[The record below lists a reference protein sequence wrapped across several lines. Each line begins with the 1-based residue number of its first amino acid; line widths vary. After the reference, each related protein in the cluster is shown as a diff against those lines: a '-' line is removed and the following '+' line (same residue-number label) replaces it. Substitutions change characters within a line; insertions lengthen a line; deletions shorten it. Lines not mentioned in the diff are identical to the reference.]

1 MTSPRPPCRRHN
13 VRRSSRTNCATWRAS
28 WRKWVEREWR
38 HLPVCSA
45 LASHAPERSAPP
57 ACLLFIR
64 SSRQPTSVQSSTL
77 CKLHPPTCLPP
88 VVIVPPRVWYCWCSS
103 RIVQSWGYDEAWV
116 RRPAAVVI
124 VVSSIDRSLRVLSCL
139 PIPASTRFP
148 GVDMLPHLTG
158 RDASIC
164 IILPVL
170 TLLSW
175 RWLLW
180 LRCDCSCFTCWLDFA
195 FVHLPLYAFIILV
208 WLFLITFCWIL
219 LSIVHKT
226 ITVEGSFVWRHF
238 A

>member
-139 PIPASTRFP
+139 QFLLQPDFLVSTCCHTWPAETRP
-148 GVDMLPHLTG
+148 S
-158 RDASIC
+158 ASYFRC
-164 IILPVL
+164 WHS
-170 TLLSW
+170 LSW